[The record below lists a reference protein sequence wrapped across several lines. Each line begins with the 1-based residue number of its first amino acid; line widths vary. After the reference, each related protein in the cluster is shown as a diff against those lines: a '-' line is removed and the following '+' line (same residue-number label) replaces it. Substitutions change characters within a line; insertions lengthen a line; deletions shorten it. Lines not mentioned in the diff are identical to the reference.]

1 MSPDFSASLHGLL
14 LQAVGI
20 VALALLSF
28 LLSRSIQRDY
38 LRYWWQ
44 AWTSLAVSLVALF
57 LALRLPAIRAW
68 VEPVYFM
75 GEYVF
80 GGLMI
85 AGCRSVASGAPVRR
99 RAALLL
105 LPALG
110 LALLLPHVH
119 PEFSVRFIPQ
129 ASIMAILFGTA
140 LVELRRAPSSGEGRI
155 GLRLLKISLLALTL
169 SFLHYVPVLS
179 WAAGQGRGLAAAYSS
194 SASLFDLLLEI
205 ILGFGTVIVVME
217 REHRALEEANLE
229 LQEARAKL
237 ETLARLDPLTH
248 SLNRHA
254 FYSMVEG
261 SRADGGGG
269 GCVAVADVD
278 SLKAI
283 NDSFGHAAGDA
294 AIRAVARAIR
304 QVVRA
309 DDLVFRWG
317 GDEFLIVL
325 FGVSEQEAA
334 SRLEALEGLLSAVP
348 VPGSSQPLAVTA
360 SAGVVAFDSLKTLEH
375 AIETADDRMY
385 RRKEARHLAAP
396 LPMRDR

>member
-1 MSPDFSASLHGLL
+1 MIPDFSASLHGLL

-119 PEFSVRFIPQ
+119 PEFTVRFIPQ
-129 ASIMAILFGTA
+129 AAIMAILFGTA
-140 LVELRRAPSSGEGRI
+140 LVELRRAPSSG
-155 GLRLLKISLLALTL
+155 
-169 SFLHYVPVLS
+169 
-179 WAAGQGRGLAAAYSS
+179 
-194 SASLFDLLLEI
+194 
-205 ILGFGTVIVVME
+205 
-217 REHRALEEANLE
+217 
-229 LQEARAKL
+229 
-237 ETLARLDPLTH
+237 
-248 SLNRHA
+248 
-254 FYSMVEG
+254 
-261 SRADGGGG
+261 
-269 GCVAVADVD
+269 
-278 SLKAI
+278 
-283 NDSFGHAAGDA
+283 
-294 AIRAVARAIR
+294 
-304 QVVRA
+304 
-309 DDLVFRWG
+309 
-317 GDEFLIVL
+317 
-325 FGVSEQEAA
+325 
-334 SRLEALEGLLSAVP
+334 
-348 VPGSSQPLAVTA
+348 
-360 SAGVVAFDSLKTLEH
+360 
-375 AIETADDRMY
+375 
-385 RRKEARHLAAP
+385 
-396 LPMRDR
+396 

>member
-1 MSPDFSASLHGLL
+1 MSPDISTSLHGLL
-14 LQAVGI
+14 LQAIGI
-20 VALALLSF
+20 GSLALLSF

-57 LALRLPAIRAW
+57 LALRLPGIRAW

-80 GGLMI
+80 GGLLV
-85 AGCRSVASGAPVRR
+85 AGCRSVGSGAPIRR

-105 LPALG
+105 VPALG
-110 LALLLPHVH
+110 LALLLPHLH
-119 PEFSVRFIPQ
+119 REFSIRFIPQ
-129 ASIMAILFGTA
+129 AAIMAILFGTA

-155 GLRLLKISLLALTL
+155 GLRLLKVSLLALTL
-169 SFLHYVPVLS
+169 LFLHYVPVLL
-179 WAAGQGRGLAAAYSS
+179 WASRQGHELAAAYSS
-194 SASLFDLLLEI
+194 STSLFDLLLEI
-205 ILGFGTVIVVME
+205 LLGFGTVIVVME
-217 REHRALEEANLE
+217 REHRALEEANEE
-229 LQEARAKL
+229 LRGARAKL

-261 SRADGGGG
+261 SRADRGGA

-283 NDSFGHAAGDA
+283 NDRFGHAAGDA

-317 GDEFLIVL
+317 GDEFLVVL

-334 SRLEALEGLLSAVP
+334 SRLEALEGMLSAVP
-348 VPGSSQPLAVTA
+348 LPVSGQPLAVTA
-360 SAGVVAFDSLKTLEH
+360 STGVAAFDSLETLEH
-375 AIETADDRMY
+375 ASETADDRMY
-385 RRKEARHLAAP
+385 RRKEARHLAEP
-396 LPMRDR
+396 PPVRDR